1 MAINFQRDDTLRL
14 VILVGSGKVSV
25 DEWAAAVA
33 RQLSEGLWHYG
44 SLFDF
49 TAVAE
54 MVGFD
59 QEGVLTTLTEIAA
72 SHGPRGPVALV
83 SSTPTVYDGF
93 VQYANRLKGLPY
105 ETRPFRDVNQAIVWL
120 EQKLSKPRRV

>member
-14 VILVGSGKVSV
+14 VILVGIGKVSV

-49 TAVAE
+49 TAVDA

-59 QEGVLTTLTEIAA
+59 EQGVLTALKELAA
-72 SHGPRGPVALV
+72 AHGPRGPVALV
-83 SSTPTVYDGF
+83 SSTPNVYDGF
-93 VQYANRLKGLPY
+93 VGYSKRLKGLPY

-120 EQKLSKPRRV
+120 EQELSKPRRT

>member
-33 RQLSEGLWHYG
+33 RQLNEGIWHYG

-49 TAVAE
+49 TAVDT

-59 QEGVLTTLTEIAA
+59 EQGVFTALKELAA
-72 SHGPRGPVALV
+72 AHGPRGPVALV
-83 SSTPTVYDGF
+83 SSTPNVYDGF
-93 VQYANRLKGLPY
+93 VAYAGCLQGLPY
-105 ETRPFRDVNQAIVWL
+105 QTRPFRDVNQAIVWL
-120 EQKLSKPRRV
+120 EQELSKPRRV

>member
-1 MAINFQRDDTLRL
+1 MAINFQRDDTHRL

-33 RQLSEGLWHYG
+33 RQLNEGIWYYG

-49 TAVAE
+49 TAVDT

-59 QEGVLTTLTEIAA
+59 EQGVFTALNELAA
-72 SHGPRGPVALV
+72 AHGPRGPVALV
-83 SSTPTVYDGF
+83 SSTPNVYEGF
-93 VQYANRLKGLPY
+93 VAYSARLEGLPY

-120 EQKLSKPRRV
+120 EQELSKPRRA

>member
-25 DEWAAAVA
+25 DEWAATVA
-33 RQLSEGLWHYG
+33 RQLTDSVWHYG

-49 TAVAE
+49 TAVDE

-59 QEGVLTTLTEIAA
+59 QQGVRTALTEIAA

-83 SSTPTVYDGF
+83 SSQPNVYDGF
-93 VQYANRLKGLPY
+93 VEYSDQLKGLPY
-105 ETRPFRDVNQAIVWL
+105 ETRPFRDVNQAVEWL
-120 EQKLSKPRRV
+120 EQELSKPRRV